1 MNTEVSSF
9 PSSVGVGVG
18 LNDDNP
24 WPGLLPFEEADWKYF
39 HGREF
44 ESEMLYRRVERE
56 RLTILFAPSGL
67 GKSSILQAGL
77 FPLSRRENVLPVYI
91 RLDFSQDKPELCGQ
105 VKTAIVREAERA
117 NVEAPK
123 PEPKE
128 TLWEF
133 LHRKDAEFWSVRHQV
148 LKPLLIF
155 DQFEEVFTLGKRDRS
170 RAHATNLFL
179 TELSD
184 LVEARPPVQLKSRLE
199 MEPSNKKESEAERFA
214 FDRHRYKILMSL
226 REDFLPDLEGLG
238 ERMGSVAHNRF
249 RLGRMNGVAALQVVT
264 QAPHI
269 IAPDVAEKV
278 VRFVAASEKDESLVD
293 LEVEPALLSV
303 VCQELNSQR
312 QERREA
318 RITEQTL
325 EGSQKQVLADFYERS
340 IADLSEPVCTFVE
353 EKLLTRSGFRNLVV
367 YEEAISAP
375 SVTEDDIE
383 ELVKRRLVRIEE
395 RGHLRLLELTH
406 DLLTGVVTASRD
418 ERRRRIRE
426 AEAVRKVEEQ
436 HRKSLK
442 RAAILLAGFLLAVG
456 ALGGLAWAY
465 FAQRQATELAL
476 AKEAAEMAADEAS
489 QQRAIAESQRQQA
502 ERLQRDAERARELA
516 ESAAAEASLQHS
528 IADTQREEAVRQE
541 QEASNA
547 RAEAEMAADDA
558 LLQKNLA
565 DRQRSIAEQREQEI
579 EESQKQA
586 QETNDALVEALRE
599 RLSSPDPGEVVGA
612 LDMLVRGSQDTEVIL
627 ARVDDEWFA
636 STREFVP
643 LLVALDALAP
653 NRPSERSS
661 ALRAMLVTRFSQQ
674 PGYNPPPPTLYGV
687 QRIKLAGGEFQMGT
701 TEPSGNRDNG
711 DDHGGHRVRVS
722 PFYIQQHEV
731 ASAEY
736 RRFDLNHNPGAP
748 DGHPV
753 TNVSWYDAMAYAAWL
768 GGSLPT
774 EAQWELAARG
784 QAGRSYPWGDEA
796 PTPAHANY
804 NRVGTTPTGEFP
816 DGATPEGVHDLAG
829 NVWEWCRDDS
839 SPSTAR
845 ALQPNVILVDPVGSQ
860 RTNTRVLKGGSYFN
874 DERFLVAARRNV
886 LHPDAS
892 ESVVGFRV
900 AWPASRPTP

>member
-1 MNTEVSSF
+1 MNTEISSF
-9 PSSVGVGVG
+9 PSSVDGGVG

-24 WPGLLPFEEADWKYF
+24 WPGLLSFGEADWKYF
-39 HGREF
+39 RGREF
-44 ESEMLYRRVERE
+44 ESEMLYRRVDRE

-77 FPLSRRENVLPVYI
+77 FPLLRRENILPIYI
-91 RLDFSQDKPELCGQ
+91 RLDFSQDKPDLCNQ

-133 LHRKDAEFWSVRHQV
+133 LHRKDAEFWSVRHQI

-155 DQFEEVFTLGKRDRS
+155 DQFEEVFTLGQRDRS
-170 RAHATNLFL
+170 RAQATNLFL

-199 MEPSNKKESEAERFA
+199 MEPPNKKESEAERFA

-249 RLGRMNGVAALQVVT
+249 RLGRMNGVAALQVVN

-278 VRFVAASEKDESLVD
+278 VRFVAASEKHESLVD

-312 QERREA
+312 QERRET

-353 EKLLTRSGFRNLVV
+353 EKLLTRRGFRNLVV

-375 SVTEDDIE
+375 GVNEDDIE

-406 DLLTGVVTASRD
+406 DLLTGVVAASRD

-426 AEAVRKVEEQ
+426 AEAVRKVERQ
-436 HRKSLK
+436 HRKSLQ
-442 RAAILLAGFLLAVG
+442 RAAILFAGFLLAAG

-465 FAQRQATELAL
+465 FAQRQATELAQ
-476 AKEAAEMAADEAS
+476 AKDAAERAADEAS

-502 ERLQRDAERARELA
+502 ERLQRDSERARELA
-516 ESAAAEASLQHS
+516 ESAAAEASRQQG

-541 QEASNA
+541 REASNA
-547 RAEAEMAADDA
+547 RAEAETAADDA

-565 DRQRSIAEQREQEI
+565 DRQRSLAEQRQEEI

-599 RLSSPDPGEVVGA
+599 KLSSPDAGEVVSA
-612 LDMLVRGSQDTEVIL
+612 LDMLARGSQDTDAIV
-627 ARVDDEWFA
+627 ARVDEEWFA

-661 ALRAMLVTRFSQQ
+661 AIRAMLVNRLSQQ
-674 PGYNPPPPTLYGV
+674 PGFNPPPSTLYGV
-687 QRIKLAGGEFQMGT
+687 QRVKLPGGEFRMGT
-701 TEPSGNRDNG
+701 AEPSDNG
-711 DDHGGHRVRVS
+711 SGGARRVRVS
-722 PFYIQQHEV
+722 PFYLQQHEV
-731 ASAEY
+731 TNAEY
-736 RRFDLNHNPGAP
+736 RRFDPNHNPGAP
-748 DGHPV
+748 DHHPV
-753 TNVSWYDAMAYAAWL
+753 TTVSWYDAMAYAAWL

-784 QAGRSYPWGDEA
+784 RAGRSYPWGDEP

-804 NRVGTTPTGEFP
+804 GRVGTTPTGQFP
-816 DGATPEGVHDLAG
+816 DGATPEGVYDLAG
-829 NVWEWCRDDS
+829 NVWEWCRDGS
-839 SPSTAR
+839 SPATAR
-845 ALQPNVILVDPVGSQ
+845 ALQRNAILVDPVGPQ
-860 RTNTRVLKGGSYFN
+860 TTNTRVLKGGSYFN
-874 DERFLVAARRNV
+874 DERFLLAARRNV

-900 AWPASRPTP
+900 AWPASPPTP